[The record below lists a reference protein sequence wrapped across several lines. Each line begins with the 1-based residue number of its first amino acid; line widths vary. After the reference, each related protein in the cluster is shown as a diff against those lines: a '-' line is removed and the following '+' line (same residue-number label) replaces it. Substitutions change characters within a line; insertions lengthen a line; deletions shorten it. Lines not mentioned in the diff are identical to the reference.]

1 MTRWDGREFGISGRD
16 RTASFDQLPRVLR
29 GLFDQL
35 VGMREIARRDIKRA
49 QIGYGE
55 NIDFPAEL
63 PEVTR
68 HLMGGKQRHE
78 LSVMRQRVC
87 HKLGVKPVLD
97 YAAFVFGAA
106 LSGAWPFRPPP
117 EASWLCGSA
126 NLPRLFCDRR
136 PT

>member
-1 MTRWDGREFGISGRD
+1 
-16 RTASFDQLPRVLR
+16 VLR

-55 NIDFPAEL
+55 NMDFPAEL

-97 YAAFVFGAA
+97 YAALVFGAA
-106 LSGAWPFRPPP
+106 LAAWPPKNSAPPKQGKSGC
-117 EASWLCGSA
+117 AAA
-126 NLPRLFCDRR
+126 NRARTSSFATGRTRTSDVYVAV
-136 PT
+136 